1 MGEKTYDIVKA
12 YATGEHRHSIA
23 VTVPVDVRKEVGI
36 EEGERFLVK
45 VDEGG
50 RIILEPVEKG

>member
-36 EEGERFLVK
+36 EEGEK
-45 VDEGG
+45 VPRQGG
-50 RIILEPVEKG
+50 RRRKDNP